1 MRIREE
7 ACVCGADA
15 RVGEHPPSLMQPPQS
30 LTVPC
35 SILSRRRMVL
45 RTVAT
50 TTQNAKDEM
59 AAKASANGWMAMAR
73 AVYKKNGHLVVNR
86 NILRDCRD
94 RGLFENPEYVLQH
107 TEREEEDRHKEARVA

>member
-7 ACVCGADA
+7 ACVRGADA

-50 TTQNAKDEM
+50 TAQVAKDEM
-59 AAKASANGWMAMAR
+59 AAKASTNGWGR
-73 AVYKKNGHLVVNR
+73 QWTV
-86 NILRDCRD
+86 
-94 RGLFENPEYVLQH
+94 E
-107 TEREEEDRHKEARVA
+107 